1 MYGLDVLQCIVHG
14 GFGLYFVGFV
24 VLGGVLSFFLPKD
37 KARLGLA
44 LAALV
49 MYGVCEF
56 IATVIC
62 KAISRRSSRSTWGCS
77 AWAWP
82 AAWRCAAWEDDLR
95 GGWPEGKKEG
105 AYGKSKSLGC

>member
-14 GFGLYFVGFV
+14 GFGMYFVGFV

-49 MYGVCEF
+49 MCMACVSS
-56 IATVIC
+56 
-62 KAISRRSSRSTWGCS
+62 SRR
-77 AWAWP
+77 
-82 AAWRCAAWEDDLR
+82 
-95 GGWPEGKKEG
+95 
-105 AYGKSKSLGC
+105 

>member
-1 MYGLDVLQCIVHG
+1 MYGLDVLKCIVHG
-14 GFGLYFVGFV
+14 DFGLYFVGFV

-62 KAISRRSSRSTWGCS
+62 QGCS